1 MDNKQNRYDTLY
13 LDLASRI
20 AKMSHARRLQVGA
33 LAVKDNNI
41 ISFGFNGTP
50 TGFDNN
56 CEDQVGNELKT
67 KPEVIHAEGNLI
79 SKAAREGLSLRDSTV
94 YLTHSPCSNCSLL
107 LIQSGISKVVY
118 KEDYRSNLGIEL
130 LNKSNIKVEKL

>member
-79 SKAAREGLSLRDSTV
+79 SKAAREGLSLRGSTV